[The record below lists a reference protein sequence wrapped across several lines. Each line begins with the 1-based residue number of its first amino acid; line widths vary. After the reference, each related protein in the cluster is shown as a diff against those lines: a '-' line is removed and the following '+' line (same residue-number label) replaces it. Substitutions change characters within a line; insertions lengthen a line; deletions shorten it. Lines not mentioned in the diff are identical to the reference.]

1 MTYDSNIST
10 DVSLSKVLDQMICDG
25 TSHEI
30 IVQFLKSHENC
41 IKDIFAN
48 SSFVYDLY
56 DITSLGY
63 FPKKDIEEYIC
74 YLPTIPKFFVLTSY
88 IDFALATD
96 LYDQKKKYAHM
107 LSSDGEAKKYL
118 SPYCGLDSDRQFIGP
133 DFNLIEYLDRIA
145 TSDRYELDNFL
156 EESHLVAS
164 AFSLKVFSNLSPVTQ
179 YLLIKKVAELLDES
193 KDVFISNKTLQKQ
206 DVLAYCIVSLIK
218 QSLFYGDIELFR
230 HIRDIVFSISQKIM
244 IMSDFI
250 CSRIPEQLIREI
262 RSGRKG
268 FVESVFDMN
277 MIDTQ
282 FDTLDLFLYIC
293 FCNRDMWN
301 SMLDNM
307 DLLEFFNLPFDYN
320 EFFIKNER
328 K

>member
-30 IVQFLKSHENC
+30 IVQFLKSHESC
-41 IKDIFAN
+41 INDIFAN

-63 FPKKDIEEYIC
+63 FPKQDIEKYIC
-74 YLPTIPKFFVLTSY
+74 YLPIIPKFFVLTSY
-88 IDFALATD
+88 IDYAIATD

-133 DFNLIEYLDRIA
+133 DFNLIEYLDRIS
-145 TSDRYELDNFL
+145 TMDGYELDNFL
-156 EESHLVAS
+156 EESHLVVS
-164 AFSLKVFSNLSPVTQ
+164 AFSLKVFSNLSPVTR

-193 KDVFISNKTLQKQ
+193 KNNFINSGFVKEQY
-206 DVLAYCIVSLIK
+206 VLAYCVISLAK
-218 QSLFYGDIELFR
+218 QSLFSGDIELFK
-230 HIRDIVFSISQKIM
+230 HIRDIVFSVSKRATVFG
-244 IMSDFI
+244 DFI
-250 CSRIPEQLIREI
+250 CSRIPEQLTREI

-268 FVESVFDMN
+268 FVETVFDMN

-293 FCNRDMWN
+293 LCNSNMWN
-301 SMLDNM
+301 SMLDNP
-307 DLLEFFNLPFDYN
+307 DLIEFFNLPFDYN